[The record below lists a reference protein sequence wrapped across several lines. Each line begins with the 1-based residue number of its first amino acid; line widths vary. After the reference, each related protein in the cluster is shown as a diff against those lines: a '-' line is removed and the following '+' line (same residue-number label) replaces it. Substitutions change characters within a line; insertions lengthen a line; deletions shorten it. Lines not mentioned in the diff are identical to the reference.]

1 MMWHWGSGYGWGM
14 AVFGVLMM
22 LVFWGGIAV
31 VIVVLVRSLGGSRPA
46 ATDRAMETLRQR
58 LASGEITS
66 EEFERLRKVLQG

>member
-1 MMWHWGSGYGWGM
+1 
-14 AVFGVLMM
+14 MM

-46 ATDRAMETLRQR
+46 ATDRPMETLRQR